1 MKLKKRESI
10 IMLVVLLVL
19 IIAIIGVSYAAFN
32 YSRTGEKLNS
42 ITTGSVTMSYEE
54 SDNVINL
61 TGSLPTVDE
70 AGKKRLKAIGKV
82 EIPQE
87 AFLAVLKID

>member
-1 MKLKKRESI
+1 MKLKKRENIVIIALLI
-10 IMLVVLLVL
+10 IMVLAV
-19 IIAIIGVSYAAFN
+19 IGVSYAAFN
-32 YSRTGEKLNS
+32 YSKIGTKLNS

-70 AGKKRLKAIGKV
+70 AGRRRV
-82 EIPQE
+82 
-87 AFLAVLKID
+87 F